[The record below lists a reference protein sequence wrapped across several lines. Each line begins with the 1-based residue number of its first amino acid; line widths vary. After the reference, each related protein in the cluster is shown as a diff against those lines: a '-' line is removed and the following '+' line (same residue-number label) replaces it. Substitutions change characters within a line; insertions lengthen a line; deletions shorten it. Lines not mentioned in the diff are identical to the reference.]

1 MCATATGSRGLSVDV
16 AHGARFQRHLD
27 ELIPAGSTPNTF
39 FNFIKQKKPA
49 PVPAVRGARGAETA
63 VSA

>member
-1 MCATATGSRGLSVDV
+1 MSRTAPDFNGLDK
-16 AHGARFQRHLD
+16 
-27 ELIPAGSTPNTF
+27 LIPAGSTPNTF